1 MKTYRMTASGRR
13 LTLILM
19 LAAVLL
25 WIFAVW
31 ALQGVLRI
39 RYLDL
44 AATFRAALRDGLGV
58 GALIPAGILIVM
70 AVAAPLLLWNLAE
83 EWSTRYTVA
92 DDGLTY
98 RTLPGI
104 VLHYPWSALRELR
117 AGEGEDAM
125 GELIVRPG
133 ALTQIRNPILRWLHR
148 QAFGNQ
154 RVPLYAGIEA
164 RDELL
169 NEIIRRAGAGLI
181 VADEHAVDTMPS
193 TAE

>member
-1 MKTYRMTASGRR
+1 MKTYHLTASGRR

-19 LAAVLL
+19 LAALLL

-31 ALQGVLRI
+31 ALQGVLGI

-44 AATFRAALRDGLGV
+44 AATFRAALRDGFGP
-58 GALIPAGILIVM
+58 GTLIPAGILIAM
-70 AVAAPLLLWNLAE
+70 AVTAPLLLWNLAE
-83 EWSTRYTVA
+83 EWATRYVVA

-98 RTLPGI
+98 QTLPGI
-104 VLHYPWSALRELR
+104 VLHYPWSAIRELR

-125 GELIVRPG
+125 GELLVQPG
-133 ALTQIRNPILRWLHR
+133 ALRQIRNPLLRWLHR

-169 NEIIRRAGAGLI
+169 NEIIRRTGAGLI
-181 VADEHAVDTMPS
+181 VAYEHAVDPMPAA
-193 TAE
+193 AE